1 MFYDGCVAYIPS
13 FFFFLSLSFLLR
25 RSQIDLSVLCM
36 SGLLHSSVKRRRRS
50 TPVCRQGGKSMVFL
64 TRKSEPYGG
73 RPGGMYTHMRIC
85 MYMGI
90 HIHRDVYLN
99 TCILPK
105 DVSVLFDT

>member
-1 MFYDGCVAYIPS
+1 
-13 FFFFLSLSFLLR
+13 
-25 RSQIDLSVLCM
+25 
-36 SGLLHSSVKRRRRS
+36 
-50 TPVCRQGGKSMVFL
+50 MVFL